1 MTEQQLADLFSDQV
15 DRLLQGQRAEL
26 PPEATDLAELLALVQ
41 PTTKTEFR
49 VNPATQMAFEQQIT
63 TWFGEAPGG
72 STMTILG
79 LSKTWF
85 ISILVVVVLVSGTGF
100 IGLITASL
108 LFFRSVTV
116 APAPI
121 ALQPVITGTLT
132 VPPSPTAPVQTGTPV
147 IASVTPGLPATLPP
161 GAPALIFQQVT
172 VNVSNLCRGAYVT
185 QSVLI
190 NRGPASVTE
199 ATLRWQV
206 IQGAQFVNRVNLS
219 GPGLVVR
226 DTTAS
231 LNSIALEQA
240 LALDVQI
247 EVNQSW
253 WTQPDGTQIQVKL
266 AVGQSVEPLQNQ
278 TLTVIKQGGQWVTL
292 TGLAYQFG
300 AQTLL
305 VDGKTVLINECTALP
320 PALPPDS
327 GVQIIGIL
335 QPNGSFIAINIT
347 IVNIETIIKP
357 PHNPPFSGG
366 GDRGGGGDDD
376 DDDGGDDDD

>member
-26 PPEATDLAELLALVQ
+26 PPEAADLAELLALVK
-41 PTTKTEFR
+41 PATKTEFR

-108 LFFRSVTV
+108 FFFRSVTV

-121 ALQPVITGTLT
+121 TSQPVITGTLT
-132 VPPSPTAPVQTGTPV
+132 VPSSPTAPVQTGTPV
-147 IASVTPGLPATLPP
+147 IASVTPGPPATLPP
-161 GAPALIFQQVT
+161 GAPALIFEQVL

-190 NRGPASVTE
+190 NRGPAIVTK

-219 GPGLVVR
+219 GPGLVVQ

-231 LNSIALEQA
+231 LNSIALEQV

-266 AVGQSVEPLQNQ
+266 AVEQSVEPSQSQ
-278 TLTVIKQGGQWVTL
+278 TLTVVKQGGQWVTL

-366 GDRGGGGDDD
+366 GGGGGGGDDD